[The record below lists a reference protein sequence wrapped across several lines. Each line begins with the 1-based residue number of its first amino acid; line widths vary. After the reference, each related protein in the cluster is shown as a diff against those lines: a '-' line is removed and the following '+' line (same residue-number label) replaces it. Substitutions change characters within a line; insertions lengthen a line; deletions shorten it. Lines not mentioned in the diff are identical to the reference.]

1 MLKDCVKV
9 LKNKDKISGKEFG
22 YIFLANTTKF
32 QTILSVINTPT
43 YVFAKYF
50 NSILY
55 LLTTD
60 VYTVKNAFDLAK
72 GIINCSHNLLNG

>member
-1 MLKDCVKV
+1 MVIFSLLAPQMEFYRVILKCTE
-9 LKNKDKISGKEFG
+9 I
-22 YIFLANTTKF
+22 ANTTKF

-60 VYTVKNAFDLAK
+60 EYTVKNAFDLAK